1 MQRKHATKF
10 FVGDK
15 GYPSAGSALSAAQT
29 LACSWP
35 EDECRSF
42 YVRDAL
48 DNALYRVDRESEG
61 VVLTY
66 TL

>member
-1 MQRKHATKF
+1 MQRKRHATKF

-15 GYPSAGSALSAAQT
+15 GYPSAGSALSAAQNI
-29 LACSWP
+29 AVNWP
-35 EDECRSF
+35 DEERSF

-48 DNALYRVDRESEG
+48 DNAVYRVDREHEG
-61 VVLTY
+61 VVLTF